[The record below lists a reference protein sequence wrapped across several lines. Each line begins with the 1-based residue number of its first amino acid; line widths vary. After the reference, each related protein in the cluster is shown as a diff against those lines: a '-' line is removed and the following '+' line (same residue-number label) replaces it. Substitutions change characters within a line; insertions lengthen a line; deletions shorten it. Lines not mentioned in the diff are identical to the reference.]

1 MNINLIKKMNR
12 PIKKRKKNRALKIYN
27 LGFKNRT
34 IHKIIK

>member
-1 MNINLIKKMNR
+1 MNR
-12 PIKKRKKNRALKIYN
+12 PIKKEKKRKKNRALKIYN